1 MGCGAGNT
9 VFPLLELNPAAR
21 VYACDFAESGVAL
34 VRAHPAYAPAAAQGR
49 LHAFVA
55 DITGGWSAGGEGRG
69 VGGPGVEETSWF
81 QSEEPVLI
89 EHNGVEG
96 AWCRSAQRTIT
107 TAAGRRQPPCAA
119 LW

>member
-55 DITGGWSAGGEGRG
+55 DITGGLGRG
-69 VGGPGVEETSWF
+69 GVTWPSF
-81 QSEEPVLI
+81 ILSTARGARACLAQLPV
-89 EHNGVEG
+89 
-96 AWCRSAQRTIT
+96 
-107 TAAGRRQPPCAA
+107 
-119 LW
+119 